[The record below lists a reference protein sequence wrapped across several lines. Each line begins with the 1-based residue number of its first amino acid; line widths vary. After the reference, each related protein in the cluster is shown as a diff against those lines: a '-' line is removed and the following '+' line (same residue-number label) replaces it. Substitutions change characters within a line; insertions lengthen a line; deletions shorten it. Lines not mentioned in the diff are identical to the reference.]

1 MRKSIK
7 HLTVTVSF
15 KIEVDINE
23 LLEGVKVNTT
33 IEEIKKN
40 IGMYLREKIAGN
52 KLTPG
57 EELSVPGSEDI
68 AGNLHEWDFLTY
80 LD

>member
-1 MRKSIK
+1 MRKTLK

-33 IEEIKKN
+33 IEEIRKN
-40 IGMYLREKIAGN
+40 VGGYLRQNIAYN

-57 EELSVPGSEDI
+57 EELCIPDNGDI
-68 AGNLHEWDFLTY
+68 AGNLHEWDLLSY
-80 LD
+80 ED